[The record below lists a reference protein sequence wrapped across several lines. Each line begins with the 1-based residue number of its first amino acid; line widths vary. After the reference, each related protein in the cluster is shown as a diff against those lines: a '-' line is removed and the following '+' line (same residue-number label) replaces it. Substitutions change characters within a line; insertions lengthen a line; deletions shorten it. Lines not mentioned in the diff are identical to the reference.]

1 MTQPTQV
8 RRPWRATVRTIVQL
22 VVSLAAAAPLIYAA
36 VTNSSA
42 EQATGAAAV
51 LLSVAAAITRVMAL
65 PVVEQVLRSTP
76 WLSWL
81 AADPNLED

>member
-1 MTQPTQV
+1 MPTQV
-8 RRPWRATVRTIVQL
+8 ERPWRATIRTLVQL
-22 VVSLAAAAPLIYAA
+22 LVALAAALPLIYGA

-51 LLSVAAAITRVMAL
+51 VLSAAAAVTRVMAL
-65 PVVEQVLRSTP
+65 PVVEQLLRSTP

-81 AADPNLED
+81 AADPHEQ